1 MIMDKKGEKLFTIET
16 RDIKQTTH
24 ENVRK
29 VKPSEFAENILLMG
43 SKKLCCHVSER
54 LNKIIVIS
62 TGPTLALRQ
71 SEKSIKPS
79 SIGVGFHLIFV
90 IHLGGTCFLD

>member
-24 ENVRK
+24 VNVRK
-29 VKPSEFAENILLMG
+29 IKPSEFAENILLME
-43 SKKLCCHVSER
+43 SEKLCCYVSER

-71 SEKSIKPS
+71 SKKMHEAKLNWCWLPS
-79 SIGVGFHLIFV
+79 NFCSTFGWHM
-90 IHLGGTCFLD
+90 FLD

>member
-1 MIMDKKGEKLFTIET
+1 MTDDNG
-16 RDIKQTTH
+16 KQRRKTVYNRNKRHKTDNH
-24 ENVRK
+24 VNVRK
-29 VKPSEFAENILLMG
+29 VKPSEFAENILLME
-43 SKKLCCHVSER
+43 SKKLCCYVSER
-54 LNKIIVIS
+54 LNKIIVTS

-90 IHLGGTCFLD
+90 VHLGGTCF

>member
-43 SKKLCCHVSER
+43 SNCVATSVK
-54 LNKIIVIS
+54 
-62 TGPTLALRQ
+62 G
-71 SEKSIKPS
+71 
-79 SIGVGFHLIFV
+79 
-90 IHLGGTCFLD
+90 

>member
-1 MIMDKKGEKLFTIET
+1 MMMDKKGEKLLTIET

-24 ENVRK
+24 VNVRK
-29 VKPSEFAENILLMG
+29 VKPSEFAENILLME
-43 SKKLCCHVSER
+43 SEKLCCYVSER

-71 SEKSIKPS
+71 SEKSMKPS

-90 IHLGGTCFLD
+90 VHLGGTCF